1 MKKRLKHL
9 LCLVMA
15 FTVFME
21 SGVCAY
27 ADQISDL
34 KKKNQQD
41 QDKLDE
47 LGDQID
53 ELAGEQQGIKGEM
66 DSLQAEIADI
76 MASISLIE
84 EDIQKK
90 KEQIAQSEKD
100 LEAAREDEQN
110 QYNAMIV
117 RIRFMYEKGDMN
129 YINLLMEGGS
139 MEDLV
144 NKVDYIEKIY
154 DYDRQLLIRY
164 QETRQKIEDLKA
176 QLEDEESELEMTQ
189 DEYKEEQEGMEA
201 AMAELKAVSDDYA
214 LQISKAKQQA
224 EVYKTQIKQQNAQI
238 ARLEEEARKKAEEE
252 ARRKAAQNKNNTST
266 TTTSKP
272 KGTATV
278 NSAEILAANGS
289 DIGKQIAIYACGFV
303 GNPYVPGGTSLTNGA
318 DCSGFTQSVFKAY
331 GYSIPRSSYSQRTAG
346 KEVSFAEA
354 QPGDIICYAGH
365 VALYIGNGKIVH
377 ASGVKTGIKIGY
389 ATYREIL
396 SVRRIV

>member
-144 NKVDYIEKIY
+144 NKADYIEKIY

-164 QETRQKIEDLKA
+164 QETGQKIEDLKA

-238 ARLEEEARKKAEEE
+238 AKLEEEARKKAEEE

-278 NSAEILAANGS
+278 NSAEILAASGS

>member
-129 YINLLMEGGS
+129 YI
-139 MEDLV
+139 
-144 NKVDYIEKIY
+144 EKIY

-238 ARLEEEARKKAEEE
+238 AKLEEEARKKAEEE

>member
-1 MKKRLKHL
+1 MNSR
-9 LCLVMA
+9 
-15 FTVFME
+15 E
-21 SGVCAY
+21 SKARWIPC
-27 ADQISDL
+27 
-34 KKKNQQD
+34 
-41 QDKLDE
+41 
-47 LGDQID
+47 
-53 ELAGEQQGIKGEM
+53 
-66 DSLQAEIADI
+66 QAEIADI

-144 NKVDYIEKIY
+144 NKADYIEKIY

>member
-1 MKKRLKHL
+1 
-9 LCLVMA
+9 
-15 FTVFME
+15 
-21 SGVCAY
+21 
-27 ADQISDL
+27 
-34 KKKNQQD
+34 
-41 QDKLDE
+41 
-47 LGDQID
+47 
-53 ELAGEQQGIKGEM
+53 
-66 DSLQAEIADI
+66 
-76 MASISLIE
+76 
-84 EDIQKK
+84 
-90 KEQIAQSEKD
+90 
-100 LEAAREDEQN
+100 
-110 QYNAMIV
+110 
-117 RIRFMYEKGDMN
+117 
-129 YINLLMEGGS
+129 
-139 MEDLV
+139 
-144 NKVDYIEKIY
+144 
-154 DYDRQLLIRY
+154 
-164 QETRQKIEDLKA
+164 
-176 QLEDEESELEMTQ
+176 
-189 DEYKEEQEGMEA
+189 
-201 AMAELKAVSDDYA
+201 MAELKAVSDDYA

-238 ARLEEEARKKAEEE
+238 AKLEEEARKKAEEE

-278 NSAEILAANGS
+278 NSAEILAASGS

>member
-144 NKVDYIEKIY
+144 NKADYIEKIY

-189 DEYKEEQEGMEA
+189 DEYKEEQEGMET

-238 ARLEEEARKKAEEE
+238 AKLEEEARKKAEEE

>member
-47 LGDQID
+47 IGDQID

-144 NKVDYIEKIY
+144 NKADYIEKIY

-164 QETRQKIEDLKA
+164 QETRQNIEDLKA

-224 EVYKTQIKQQNAQI
+224 EVYKTKIAQI
-238 ARLEEEARKKAEEE
+238 AKLEEEARKKAEEE

>member
-66 DSLQAEIADI
+66 DSLQAEIADT

-144 NKVDYIEKIY
+144 NKADYIEKIY

-238 ARLEEEARKKAEEE
+238 AKLEEEARKKAEEE

>member
-144 NKVDYIEKIY
+144 NKADYIEKIY

-164 QETRQKIEDLKA
+164 HETRQKIEDLKA

-238 ARLEEEARKKAEEE
+238 AKLEEEARKKAEEE

>member
-47 LGDQID
+47 IGDQID

-144 NKVDYIEKIY
+144 NKADYIEKIY

-164 QETRQKIEDLKA
+164 QQTRQKIEDLKA

>member
-21 SGVCAY
+21 SGVCAN

-41 QDKLDE
+41 HDKLDE

-144 NKVDYIEKIY
+144 NKADYIEKIY

-189 DEYKEEQEGMEA
+189 DEYKGEQEGMEA

-238 ARLEEEARKKAEEE
+238 AKLEEEARKKAEEE

-272 KGTATV
+272 RGTATV